1 MKEHCDVLTREKKD
15 RRLLSHVPDAS
26 GVRSHR
32 DRRRGN
38 GGGRGPEDFGA
49 YIREDAAGRRY
60 LVDYEVTVR
69 VEKDRIKARALD
81 ISTTGMLLH
90 AELGCDESLLTE
102 GTTLSLSFEI
112 TPGTLPEGY
121 EMKIKDLG
129 ATVVRSFHKENAEG
143 LFIGVQF
150 ADTLAEFANKNA
162 AAICWG
168 LLRFSFL
175 WLSLS
180 SS

>member
-1 MKEHCDVLTREKKD
+1 MSSRGRKKTVD
-15 RRLLSHVPDAS
+15 CYPMCRM
-26 GVRSHR
+26 HR
-32 DRRRGN
+32 ACAAIGTAAEETAAD
-38 GGGRGPEDFGA
+38 RGPRIFGA

-150 ADTLAEFANKNA
+150 AGHA
-162 AAICWG
+162 C
-168 LLRFSFL
+168 RVCQ
-175 WLSLS
+175 
-180 SS
+180 